1 MQQTRLRRT
10 IYIGIDH
17 ADLAAHLLHGDRQ
30 IGRQGGLADPAL
42 AAGHR
47 DQAALHLLGGHRDID
62 FLDPVQFQ
70 QPALHGNLELAA
82 TPHIQTPDVEHQS
95 HPAF

>member
-1 MQQTRLRRT
+1 MEQPGLRRS
-10 IYIGIDH
+10 INICIDH
-17 ADLAAHLLHGDRQ
+17 ADLAAHLLHGNRQ
-30 IGRQGGLADPAL
+30 IGRQRGLADPAL

-70 QPALHGNLELAA
+70 QPGLHGNLELAA
-82 TPHIQTPDVEHQS
+82 IPHIETSDVEHQS
-95 HPAF
+95 DPAF